1 MIEDLGGNSRLH
13 MSNAF
18 SMRAET
24 GRKKNHFIVFA
35 ALVVASVLGYYLY
48 VLYNMFNQAIHTP

>member
-18 SMRAET
+18 SARAET
-24 GRKKNHFIVFA
+24 SRKKSHLGLFA
-35 ALVVASVLGYYLY
+35 ALVIATVLGYYLY
-48 VLYNMFNQAIHTP
+48 TLYNMFNQAIHTP